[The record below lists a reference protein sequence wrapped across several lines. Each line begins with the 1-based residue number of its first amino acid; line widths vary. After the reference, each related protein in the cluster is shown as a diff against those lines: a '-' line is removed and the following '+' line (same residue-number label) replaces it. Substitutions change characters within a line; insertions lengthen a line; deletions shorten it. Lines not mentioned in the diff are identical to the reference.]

1 MRQAF
6 ADFDAWTVKFA
17 KILGVVSDGRSGL
30 NLLGRSTPVSA
41 FAGRFRLLANRRSR
55 TCSVRAWT
63 DWRLLRLERFKFA
76 GRLRGIFAAFCRRIY
91 TYAFEPEL
99 IFGG

>member
-1 MRQAF
+1 MG
-6 ADFDAWTVKFA
+6 FDAWTVKFA

-41 FAGRFRLLANRRSR
+41 FAGRFRLLANWRSQAW
-55 TCSVRAWT
+55 VRAWT

-76 GRLRGIFAAFCRRIY
+76 GRLRGIFASFCRRIY

-99 IFGG
+99 LFDG

>member
-1 MRQAF
+1 MG
-6 ADFDAWTVKFA
+6 FDAWTVKFA
-17 KILGVVSDGRSGL
+17 KILGIVSDGRSGL
-30 NLLGRSTPVSA
+30 NLLGRLMPVSA
-41 FAGRFRLLANRRSR
+41 FAGRFRLFANRRSQA
-55 TCSVRAWT
+55 CSVRAWT

-99 IFGG
+99 VFDG